1 MIKVLHF
8 ADTHIDMASYGK
20 RDPES
25 GLPFRV
31 LDFLTALDTIIDTAI
46 NEKVDLVLFA
56 GDAYKDRTPVPT
68 YQREWGKRIMRLSE
82 AGIPTLLLVGN
93 HDLSPTQGRAHALQ
107 EFRTLQ
113 VPHVRVVDRPVF
125 FSAGDFENLPLQIMA
140 LPWVSR
146 SVFVASEQDNDQKSV
161 NIAQSME
168 EKLISLIDHWLER
181 LDPQVPALFLAHAS
195 VQGAIYGNERTV
207 MLGGDFVLPA
217 GLLKDNRLDYVA
229 LGHIHKAQNL
239 NENAHP
245 PIIYP
250 GSIERVDFGEIK
262 DDKYFVTAHID
273 KGHTELDW
281 RKLDGRKFL
290 DCEITLNQDE
300 EINSQILQCLPDAAN
315 ARQAIIR
322 VRIHYPKHLESM
334 IDEPFIRDQL
344 SEAFAVHLIRRPE
357 LELRTRLAVDTAM
370 ESLSPMAL
378 LNLYWDT
385 KQLKG
390 DRDMLIQLAA
400 TVMAKELGQE
410 KEIL

>member
-8 ADTHIDMASYGK
+8 ADTHIDIASYGK

-46 NEKVDLVLFA
+46 AEKVDLVLFA

-113 VPHVRVVDRPVF
+113 VPHIRVIDRPVF
-125 FSAGDFENLPLQIMA
+125 IPAGEFENLPIQIMA
-140 LPWVSR
+140 MPWVSR
-146 SVFVASEQDNDQKSV
+146 SIFTASEQAGEQKTGKS
-161 NIAQSME
+161 AHSMDE
-168 EKLISLIDHWLER
+168 MIITLIDGWLER
-181 LDPQVPALFLAHAS
+181 LDEQTPSLFMAHAS
-195 VQGAIYGNERTV
+195 VQGALYGEERAV

-217 GLLKDNRLDYVA
+217 GQFKDGRLDYVA

-250 GSIERVDFGEIK
+250 GSIERVNFGEIK
-262 DDKYFVTAHID
+262 DDKFFVIASIE
-273 KGHTELDW
+273 KGHTDLEW
-281 RKLDGRKFL
+281 RKLNGRIFL
-290 DCEITLNQDE
+290 DCEITLNPDE
-300 EINSQILQCLPDAAN
+300 EVAAQILQSLPKGNSVKD
-315 ARQAIIR
+315 AIIR
-322 VRIHYPKHLESM
+322 VRIHYPKHLETL
-334 IDEPFIRDQL
+334 IDESTIREQL
-344 SEAFAVHLIRRPE
+344 TEAFAVHLIRRPE
-357 LELRTRLAVDTAM
+357 LEVRARLAMDTGM
-370 ESLSPMAL
+370 ESLTPL
-378 LNLYWDT
+378 ELVNLYWDT

-390 DRDMLIQLAA
+390 DRDLLNQLAVTLMTA
-400 TVMAKELGQE
+400 EQHQDKELF
-410 KEIL
+410 

>member
-8 ADTHIDMASYGK
+8 ADTHIDIASYGK

-46 NEKVDLVLFA
+46 TEKVDLVLFA

-113 VPHVRVVDRPVF
+113 VSHIRVIDRPVF
-125 FSAGDFENLPLQIMA
+125 IPAGEFENLPIQIMA
-140 LPWVSR
+140 IPWVSR
-146 SVFVASEQDNDQKSV
+146 SIFTASEQTSEQKTEK
-161 NIAQSME
+161 ITQTME
-168 EKLISLIDHWLER
+168 EQILALMEGWLER
-181 LDPQVPALFLAHAS
+181 VDAETPSLFLAHAS
-195 VQGAIYGNERTV
+195 VQGAMYGDERAV

-217 GLLKDNRLDYVA
+217 GIFKDGRLDYVA
-229 LGHIHKAQNL
+229 LGHIHKSQNL

-250 GSIERVDFGEIK
+250 GSIERVNFGEIK
-262 DDKYFVTAHID
+262 DDKFFVIASIE
-273 KGHTELDW
+273 KGHTDLDW
-281 RKLDGRKFL
+281 RKLNGRKFL
-290 DCEITLNQDE
+290 DCEIVLNPEE
-300 EINSQILQCLPDAAN
+300 EIPPQILKALPKGDQIKN
-315 ARQAIIR
+315 AIIR

-334 IDEPFIRDQL
+334 IDEAVIRDHL
-344 SEAFAVHLIRRPE
+344 EDAFSVHLVRRPE
-357 LELRTRLAVDTAM
+357 LELRTRLALDSGM
-370 ESLSPMAL
+370 ESLAPLEL

-390 DRDMLIQLAA
+390 DRDLLNQLAA
-400 TVMAKELGQE
+400 KVMAAEPNLIKELF
-410 KEIL
+410 